1 MNIAIIG
8 SGMIGG
14 TLARHLIAAGHTVA
28 LANSRGPESLGL
40 LAQELG
46 VALLPMDKDAAASFG
61 ELVILAT
68 PWRQNEALP
77 AVDSVKGKIVIDA
90 MNPYAPDFTL
100 YALDKPSS
108 VLTAERLPR
117 ARLVKAFNTIWFKH
131 LQEEGRPDKPV
142 EERRVIPI
150 SGDDAE
156 AKRVVA
162 RLVEQIGFG
171 PLDIGSLAD
180 SRRQEPN
187 QPLYNKSISLAEAR
201 ALV

>member
-14 TLARHLIAAGHTVA
+14 TLARHFVAAGHTVA
-28 LANSRGPESLGL
+28 LANSRGPESLAP
-40 LAQELG
+40 LAHEVG
-46 VALLPMDKDAAASFG
+46 AALLPMDKDAAAAFG
-61 ELVILAT
+61 EVVILAT
-68 PWRQNEALP
+68 PWRQSEALP
-77 AVDSVKGKIVIDA
+77 SMETVEGKIVVDA

-100 YALDKPSS
+100 YTLDKPSS
-108 VLTAERLPR
+108 VLTAERLPGT
-117 ARLVKAFNTIWFKH
+117 RLVKAFNSIWFKH
-131 LQEEGRPDKPV
+131 LQDEARTDKPV
-142 EERRVIPI
+142 DERRVIPI

-162 RLVEQIGFG
+162 GLVEQIGFG

-187 QPLYNKSISLAEAR
+187 QPFYNKSLLLAEAR
-201 ALV
+201 ALL

>member
-14 TLARHLIAAGHTVA
+14 TLARHFVAAGHMVA
-28 LANSRGPESLGL
+28 LANSRGPESLAP
-40 LAQELG
+40 LALEVG
-46 VALLPMDKDAAASFG
+46 PALLPMDKDAAAAFG
-61 ELVILAT
+61 EVVILAT
-68 PWRQNEALP
+68 PWRESEALP
-77 AVDSVKGKIVIDA
+77 STKAVEGKIVVDA

-100 YALDKPSS
+100 YELDKPSS
-108 VLTAERLPR
+108 VLTAERLPD
-117 ARLVKAFNTIWFKH
+117 ARLVKAFNSIWFKH
-131 LQEEGRPDKPV
+131 LQEEGHKGKSV

-150 SGDDAE
+150 SGNDSE

-162 RLVEQIGFG
+162 DLVEQIGFG

-187 QPLYNKSISLAEAR
+187 RPFYNKSLSLAEAR
-201 ALV
+201 SLL